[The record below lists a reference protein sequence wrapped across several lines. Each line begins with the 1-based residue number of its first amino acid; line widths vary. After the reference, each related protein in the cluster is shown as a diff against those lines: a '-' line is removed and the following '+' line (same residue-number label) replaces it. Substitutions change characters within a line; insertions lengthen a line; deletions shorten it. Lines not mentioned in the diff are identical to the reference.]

1 MGTMRMATVETI
13 AHDGWAELVMNR
25 PERRNAIDG
34 DLAMALA
41 GDLRALDT
49 DDDVHA
55 ILLRG
60 AEGVFCSGL
69 DLKAFNADPPP
80 EWLPKFNVVWRAV
93 HTALYDCGKPVIAA
107 FESYG
112 INGGASLAL
121 AADLLIAGETAFL
134 QVGEVRQGMVAPYN
148 IAWLRLRHPESVAA
162 KLTLTGRR
170 FTGSELAAM
179 GVAYTCV
186 PDEEVL
192 PRAQELAAEL
202 ASYPAGA
209 AVRIK
214 ATMRAYNDASA
225 SAWFDQAIAASP
237 ATGRLSPRAA
247 GRGESA
253 P

>member
-1 MGTMRMATVETI
+1 MAAVETI
-13 AHDGWAELVMNR
+13 AHDGWAELVLNR

-34 DLAMALA
+34 DLDMALA
-41 GDLRALDT
+41 GELRALDT
-49 DDDVHA
+49 DDGVSA
-55 ILLRG
+55 IVLRG
-60 AEGVFCSGL
+60 ADNAFCSGF
-69 DLKAFNADPPP
+69 DIKAFNADPAP
-80 EWLPKFNVVWRAV
+80 EWLPKFNVIWRAV

-148 IAWLRLRHPESVAA
+148 VAWLRLRHPESVAA

-170 FTGSELAAM
+170 FTGPELAAM
-179 GVAYTCV
+179 GIAYSCV

-225 SAWFDQAIAASP
+225 SAWFDLAIAASP
-237 ATGRLSPRAA
+237 ATGRLSPRAV
-247 GRGESA
+247 GRGE
-253 P
+253 